1 MGGARFPITGEP
13 AVHKKV
19 FKRGTMSSF
28 SIPLTGLQADE
39 EALDTISNNLA
50 NMNTTGYKDQTAN
63 FSSLFYQNLGESG
76 NGDPLQQGLG
86 VQVSST
92 STNFTAGS
100 ITSTGVSSDMAINGN
115 GFFTV
120 EDPTT
125 GQKLLTQDG
134 SFTTNSSGDLVT
146 SNGLLVLGYP
156 TENGVV
162 NPNGA
167 LAPIVVPLNGSQSPQ
182 ATQNVTVNA
191 NLDASATAG
200 TVVTSSPNLFDSLG
214 GPQDATITYTA
225 QGGGKWSYAVTVPGA
240 IGNAA
245 STGTLQFNSSGQ
257 LVSPSTNIAGIS
269 FTGLAATGAAIGGAA
284 ITAGAAGAGATATFT
299 VASGDAIS
307 GSLNLQ
313 VQSNTTLTNPTPTTP
328 TSTAGSSATFTLS
341 SSSDTLSGPIT
352 IASPGVT
359 GSPVTATIPPS
370 SSLSAAVASLNT
382 QFGADGLTASA
393 SGNSLVITGPAGA
406 ANTMTLTGTLV
417 DTPLA
422 TSVTSTFA
430 AGTSVQD
437 AVDQL
442 NGQASF
448 LASGLTASVQG
459 GQLVITGPAG
469 ANNSVT
475 ATGTTLTQ
483 TAPGTTL
490 TDGASPLNF
499 ALNLFG
505 ANGIST
511 ITQTASISTTTG
523 TVADGNASGTFQSF
537 SVNTQ
542 GVIAATYSNGN
553 TAPLGQ
559 LAISSVSN
567 EEGLVA
573 VGGNDYQTTLASGQA
588 SVGAA
593 GTGTLGTIE
602 GGDLEASNVDIST
615 EFANLIVAQ
624 NAFDANSKSVTT
636 FDTVEQDTLNMMR

>member
-1 MGGARFPITGEP
+1 LRSAAGQGALSNLGEP
-13 AVHKKV
+13 AAHTKV

-50 NMNTTGYKDQTAN
+50 NMNTTGYKDQTTN
-63 FSSLFYQNLGESG
+63 FSTLFYQNLGESG
-76 NGDPLQQGLG
+76 SGDPLQQGLG
-86 VQVSST
+86 VQVAST
-92 STNFTAGS
+92 STNFTSGS
-100 ITSTGVSSDMAINGN
+100 MTSTGVSSDMAINGN

-120 EDPTT
+120 EDSTT
-125 GQKLLTQDG
+125 GQQYLTQDG
-134 SFTTNSSGDLVT
+134 SFTTNASGDLVT
-146 SNGLLVLGYP
+146 SNGMLVLGYP

-162 NPNGA
+162 NTNGA

-182 ATQNVTVNA
+182 ATQNVTVDA

-200 TVVTSSPNLFDSLG
+200 TVVTSPVTLYDSLG
-214 GPQDATITYTA
+214 GTQNATVTYTA
-225 QGGGKWSYAVTVPGA
+225 QGAGTWSYAVTVPGA

-257 LVSPSTNIAGIS
+257 LVSPSTNISGIS
-269 FTGLAATGAAIGGAA
+269 FTGLAATGAAIGAA
-284 ITAGAAGAGATATFT
+284 AAVTGTATAGATSTFT
-299 VASGDAIS
+299 ITPGDAVS
-307 GSLNLQ
+307 GNLNLA
-313 VQSNTTLTNPTPTTP
+313 VVNNTAITP
-328 TSTAGSSATFTLS
+328 TSPTTGTASTGPSTTLTLS
-341 SSSDTLSGPIT
+341 SSSDTLSGAYDFT
-352 IASPGVT
+352 SGA
-359 GSPVTATIPPS
+359 VTASGTF
-370 SSLSAAVASLNT
+370 AAGTTLT
-382 QFGADGLTASA
+382 QAATALTADGLTATV
-393 SGNSLVITGPAGA
+393 SGNSLIVSGPVGTG
-406 ANTMTLTGTLV
+406 NTLSLNTTALV
-417 DTPLA
+417 DTPLP
-422 TSVTSTFA
+422 TSVTATLA

-448 LASGLTASVQG
+448 KSAGLTASVQNG
-459 GQLVITGPAG
+459 NLVITGPAG
-469 ANNSVT
+469 LGNLVT

-483 TAPGTTL
+483 TAPGTDL

-505 ANGIST
+505 ANGTST
-511 ITQTASISTTTG
+511 ITQTASASTTTG
-523 TVADGNASGTFQSF
+523 TIADGNASGTYESF

-542 GVIAATYSNGN
+542 GVLSATYSNGQ

-567 EEGLVA
+567 EEGLTA
-573 VGGNDYQTTLASGQA
+573 VGGNDYQTTLASGEA
-588 SVGAA
+588 SIGAA

-624 NAFDANSKSVTT
+624 NAFDANSKSITT

>member
-1 MGGARFPITGEP
+1 
-13 AVHKKV
+13 
-19 FKRGTMSSF
+19 MSSF
-28 SIPLTGLQADE
+28 SIPLTGLQADS

-50 NMNTTGYKDQTAN
+50 NMNTTGYKDQTTN

-92 STNFTAGS
+92 STNFTSGS

-125 GQKLLTQDG
+125 GQKYLTQDG
-134 SFTTNSSGDLVT
+134 SFTTNSSGDLTT
-146 SNGLLVLGYP
+146 SNGMLVLGYP

-167 LAPIVVPLNGSQSPQ
+167 LAPIVVPLDGSQAPQ
-182 ATQNVTVNA
+182 ASQNVNVNA

-200 TVVTSSPNLFDSLG
+200 TVVTAPVQLHDSLG
-214 GPQDATITYTA
+214 GVQDATVTYTA
-225 QGGGKWSYAVTVPGA
+225 QGGGTWSYAVTVPGA

-257 LVSPSTNIAGIS
+257 LVSPSTNIAGIT
-269 FTGLAATGAAIGGAA
+269 FTGLAATGAAIGAA
-284 ITAGAAGAGATATFT
+284 ATAPGTAGTGATATFT
-299 VASGDAIS
+299 VTSGDAIS
-307 GSLNLQ
+307 GSLDLQ
-313 VQSNTTLTNPTPTTP
+313 VQNNTTLTNPTATTP
-328 TSTAGSSATFTLS
+328 TATAGSSVTYTLS
-341 SSSDTLSGPIT
+341 SSSDTLSGPISIT
-352 IASPGVT
+352 NPGVN
-359 GSPVTATIPPS
+359 GGAAVTATIPAGD
-370 SSLSAAVASLNT
+370 SLAQAVTFLN
-382 QFGADGLTASA
+382 GAGGFNGDGLTASA
-393 SGNSLVITGPAGA
+393 SGNSLIITGPTGA
-406 ANTMTLTGTLV
+406 ANTMDPTGTALV
-417 DTPLA
+417 DTPLP

-448 LASGLTASVQG
+448 QAAGLTASVQG

-469 ANNSVT
+469 ANNT
-475 ATGTTLTQ
+475 IAATGTALTQ

-505 ANGIST
+505 TNGTST
-511 ITQTASISTTTG
+511 ITQTASASTTTG
-523 TVADGNASGTFQSF
+523 TIADGNASGTYQSF

-542 GVIAATYSNGN
+542 GVISATYSNGN

-567 EEGLVA
+567 EEGLTA

>member
-1 MGGARFPITGEP
+1 
-13 AVHKKV
+13 
-19 FKRGTMSSF
+19 MSSF
-28 SIPLTGLQADE
+28 SIPLTGLQADS

-50 NMNTTGYKDQTAN
+50 NMNTTGYKDQTTN
-63 FSSLFYQNLGESG
+63 FSTLFFQNLGESG

-86 VQVSST
+86 VQVAST

-120 EDPTT
+120 QDPTT
-125 GQKLLTQDG
+125 GQNYLTQDG

-146 SNGLLVLGYP
+146 SNGMLVLGYP

-167 LAPIVVPLNGSQSPQ
+167 LAPIVVPLDGSQAPQ

-200 TVVTSSPNLFDSLG
+200 TVVTAPVKLYDSLG
-214 GPQDATITYTA
+214 GVQDATVTYTA
-225 QGGGKWSYAVTVPGA
+225 QGGGTWSYAVTVPGA

-257 LVSPSTNIAGIS
+257 LVSPSTNISGITFS
-269 FTGLAATGAAIGGAA
+269 GLAANGAAIGAA
-284 ITAGAAGAGATATFT
+284 VPTTGTAATGATATFT
-299 VASGDAIS
+299 VTSGDAIS
-307 GSLNLQ
+307 GNLDLQ
-313 VQSNTTLTNPTPTTP
+313 VQNNTTLGLPTPTTP
-328 TSTAGSSATFTLS
+328 TATAGSSATFTLG
-341 SSSDTLSGPIT
+341 SSSDTISGPLT
-352 IASPGVT
+352 FSVAGGAAVT
-359 GSPVTATIPPS
+359 ETIPGGD
-370 SSLSAAVASLNT
+370 SLAQAVTFLNGAAGFT
-382 QFGADGLTASA
+382 GAGLTASA
-393 SGNSLVITGPAGA
+393 SGNSLVITGAAGA
-406 ANTMTLTGTLV
+406 ANTLNLAGTALV
-417 DTPLA
+417 DTPLP

-430 AGTSVQD
+430 AGTSVAD

-448 LASGLTASVQG
+448 TAAGLTASVQG

-469 ANNSVT
+469 NNNT
-475 ATGTTLTQ
+475 IATTGTTLTQ

-505 ANGIST
+505 TNGTST
-511 ITQTASISTTTG
+511 ITQTASASTTTG
-523 TVADGNASGTFQSF
+523 TTADGNASGTYQSF

-567 EEGLVA
+567 EEGLTA

-624 NAFDANSKSVTT
+624 NAFDANSKSITT

>member
-1 MGGARFPITGEP
+1 
-13 AVHKKV
+13 
-19 FKRGTMSSF
+19 MSSF

-50 NMNTTGYKDQTAN
+50 NMNTTGYKDQTTN

-86 VQVSST
+86 VQVAST

-125 GQKLLTQDG
+125 GQNYLTQDG
-134 SFTTNSSGDLVT
+134 SFTTNSSGDLIT
-146 SNGLLVLGYP
+146 SNGMLVLGYP

-167 LAPIVVPLNGSQSPQ
+167 LAPIVVPLDGSQAPQ

-200 TVVTSSPNLFDSLG
+200 TVVTAPVTLFDSLG
-214 GPQDATITYTA
+214 GKQDATVTYTA
-225 QGGGKWSYAVTVPGA
+225 QGGGTWSYAVTVPGA

-257 LVSPSTNIAGIS
+257 LVSPSTNISGIS
-269 FTGLAATGAAIGGAA
+269 FSGLAATGAAIGAA
-284 ITAGAAGAGATATFT
+284 AATPGTAGAGATATFT
-299 VASGDAIS
+299 VTSGDAIS
-307 GSLNLQ
+307 GSLDLQ
-313 VQSNTTLTNPTPTTP
+313 VQNNTTLGLPTPTTP
-328 TSTAGSSATFTLS
+328 TATAGSSATFSLS
-341 SSSDTLSGPIT
+341 SSSDTISGPLT
-352 IASPGVT
+352 FSVAGGAAATV
-359 GSPVTATIPPS
+359 TIPGGD
-370 SSLSAAVASLNT
+370 SLAQAVTFLNAAGGFT
-382 QFGADGLTASA
+382 GAGLTASA

-406 ANTMTLTGTLV
+406 GNTLNLAGTALV
-417 DTPLA
+417 DTPLP

-430 AGTSVQD
+430 AGTSVAD

-448 LASGLTASVQG
+448 QAAGLTASVQG

-469 ANNSVT
+469 ANNT
-475 ATGTTLTQ
+475 IAAAGTTLTQ

-505 ANGIST
+505 TNGTST
-511 ITQTASISTTTG
+511 ITQTASASTTTG
-523 TVADGNASGTFQSF
+523 TTADGNASGTFQSF

-567 EEGLVA
+567 EEGLTA
-573 VGGNDYQTTLASGQA
+573 VGGNDYETTLASGQA